1 MEGPLTPTGT
11 LFGVVEQMQLVHETE
26 EVVHQPESPVVGL
39 PNLFRRV
46 GLLHVD
52 DPDELGQRFHRKYL
66 LGTN

>member
-1 MEGPLTPTGT
+1 

-26 EVVHQPESPVVGL
+26 EVVHQPELPVVGL

-52 DPDELGQRFHRKYL
+52 DPDELGQMFHRKYL